1 MLKTAHMLS
10 PMVHFGE
17 NSVAS
22 RTPSGSI
29 VVAYFNKLDLVV
41 IKEGFTR
48 NDAECFIERSLI
60 RTKRDKMIV

>member
-1 MLKTAHMLS
+1 MLS
-10 PMVHFGE
+10 PVVHFGE

-22 RTPSGSI
+22 RRPSGSV

-41 IKEGFTR
+41 IREGSTR